1 MWKQNLEHK
10 VRELM
15 EEYKYQKESYEA
27 WAQTLREELKISIRE
42 NTQVKTEDNIG
53 ENQRK
58 DVRNQTLVHLVSI

>member
-42 NTQVKTEDNIG
+42 NTQVKTEDKIA
-53 ENQRK
+53 ENLQK
-58 DVRNQTLVHLVSI
+58 YFRNQTSVYPVSI